1 MFDNKLYVTPWLY
14 GLVDNEAYKLNDE
27 DLVLYGLD
35 LTFRYSLQW
44 LNMTVSVGSQ
54 LEVVK
59 LLSNNCVFN
68 TSL

>member
-35 LTFRYSLQW
+35 LTFRYSLQ
-44 LNMTVSVGSQ
+44 
-54 LEVVK
+54 
-59 LLSNNCVFN
+59 
-68 TSL
+68 